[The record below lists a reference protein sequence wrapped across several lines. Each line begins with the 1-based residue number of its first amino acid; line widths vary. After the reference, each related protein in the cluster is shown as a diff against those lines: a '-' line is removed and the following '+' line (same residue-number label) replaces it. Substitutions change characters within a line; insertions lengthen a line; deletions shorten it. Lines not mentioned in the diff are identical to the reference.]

1 MVSGRRGGGRLGASG
16 ARGGT
21 VVSGSRGGGR
31 LGGGGARGGAVVSGG
46 RGGGRLG
53 RGGARGGRHLVVLRR
68 VVLDGTDKV
77 LTTSLHHT
85 GEGRAGSKGHKS
97 NGGDHFEKLKVF
109 P

>member
-31 LGGGGARGGAVVSGG
+31 LGGGARGGAVVSGG
-46 RGGGRLG
+46 RRG